1 VRLFEDE
8 VAADLW
14 AAEGAGGCDA
24 EASPAPPP
32 HSFEEGSLL
41 RTVSPAGD
49 TLYDLA
55 DAAGA
60 TSFFIAV
67 GSTTCAAGV
76 RVQGV
81 ALTPDTGLEDNPV
94 VSKRRRLE
102 APEDAD
108 AVGTVSRQ
116 ATAAAAA
123 VGGVSDDGTPPTLA
137 GGIGGA
143 VRRGRRVRPRPVL
156 SWSYTR
162 PGSAAEGGEEIY
174 RSPLIEVATPP
185 NDLMLPGGLTGDVH
199 QTCELLLG
207 GVSVFLTGPPGS
219 GKTYVANKS
228 ISVLRDAGLSVT
240 ACGSSGVAAALVN
253 GTTLHSWAGF
263 INGDADLA
271 TSLDVVLRKVIPMA
285 AKIRMCA
292 AMVLVVDE
300 AGTLS
305 AELLTRLDLVLRA
318 VRRRASPFGGL
329 TVLFVGDFLQ
339 LAPPRGQYA
348 FLSGVWRAAFGDRA
362 VALRTHWRHVRDGN
376 LLGLLLRLRTGT
388 HTTADVDL
396 LATRR
401 SLSPPPHVL
410 WLFCHTVD
418 VLSKNKAE
426 LQSLPGAP
434 IKYVAV
440 DKVMAPYLTPSKA
453 SALMDGSL
461 KYVRVL
467 SLRVG
472 AIVAVPTGCLAA
484 DGVPCGSRGVVLS
497 FSRVGASAFPLV
509 RFSLACGGNKTVV
522 VLPATAH
529 TVALDGWSRAAT
541 RTQVPLVLAWAA
553 TIHAAQGWTLP
564 EVAVD
569 LSNAFAAG
577 QALSGLSRTPTL
589 EGLHLV
595 GFDESKIVVDSAA
608 LAFHEGL
615 VPY

>member
-1 VRLFEDE
+1 
-8 VAADLW
+8 
-14 AAEGAGGCDA
+14 
-24 EASPAPPP
+24 
-32 HSFEEGSLL
+32 
-41 RTVSPAGD
+41 
-49 TLYDLA
+49 
-55 DAAGA
+55 
-60 TSFFIAV
+60 
-67 GSTTCAAGV
+67 
-76 RVQGV
+76 
-81 ALTPDTGLEDNPV
+81 
-94 VSKRRRLE
+94 
-102 APEDAD
+102 
-108 AVGTVSRQ
+108 
-116 ATAAAAA
+116 
-123 VGGVSDDGTPPTLA
+123 
-137 GGIGGA
+137 
-143 VRRGRRVRPRPVL
+143 
-156 SWSYTR
+156 
-162 PGSAAEGGEEIY
+162 
-174 RSPLIEVATPP
+174 
-185 NDLMLPGGLTGDVH
+185 VH
-199 QTCELLLG
+199 QTCELLLDG
-207 GVSVFLTGPPGS
+207 ASVFLKGPPGS
-219 GKTYVANKS
+219 GKTHVANEA
-228 ISVLRDAGLSVT
+228 ISVLRDTGLSVT

-263 INGDADLA
+263 INGAADLA
-271 TSLDVVLRKVIPMA
+271 TPLDLVLHKVISMA
-285 AKIRMCA
+285 AKVRMCA
-292 AMVLVVDE
+292 TMVLVVDE
-300 AGTLS
+300 AGSLS

-339 LAPPRGQYA
+339 LAPPRGQYEV
-348 FLSGVWRAAFGDRA
+348 LSGVWRAAFGDRA

-388 HTTADVDL
+388 QTTADMDL

-401 SLSPPPHVL
+401 FLSPPPHVL
-410 WLFCHTVD
+410 WLFGHTMD
-418 VLSKNKAE
+418 VLCKNKAE

-434 IKYVAV
+434 IEYVAV
-440 DKVMAPYLTPSKA
+440 DKVMAAYLTPSKA

-461 KYVRVL
+461 KYVCVL

-484 DGVPCGSRGVVLS
+484 DGVPCGSRGVVLPL
-497 FSRVGASAFPLV
+497 SRVSASVFPLV
-509 RFSLACGGNKTVV
+509 RFSLACRGSKTVV

-541 RTQVPLVLAWAA
+541 RAKVPLVLAWAA

-569 LSNAFAAG
+569 LSNASAAG